1 MDWLEPEFRASTFIA
16 GLCLDED
23 GEMQLAAG
31 STILEL
37 QFADDESPEALR
49 RVRIEDVAEFGA

>member
-1 MDWLEPEFRASTFIA
+1 MDWQEPEFRASTFIA

-31 STILEL
+31 SSILEL
-37 QFADDESPEALR
+37 QFADDERPEALR
-49 RVRIEDVAEFGA
+49 RVLIEDVAE